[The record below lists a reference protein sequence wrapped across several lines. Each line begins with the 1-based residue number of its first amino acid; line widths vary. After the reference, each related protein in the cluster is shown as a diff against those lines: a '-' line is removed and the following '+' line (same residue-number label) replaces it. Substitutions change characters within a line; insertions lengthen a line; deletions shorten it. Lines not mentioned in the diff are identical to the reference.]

1 MIEKNVCK
9 SVVYVFCASYVFII
23 SIQITCIFILF
34 STEMIGIFFPCKFT
48 WMTKHYVGIQW
59 PENTKYTGNQK
70 PYIEGD
76 NTMAKIYSG

>member
-1 MIEKNVCK
+1 
-9 SVVYVFCASYVFII
+9 
-23 SIQITCIFILF
+23 
-34 STEMIGIFFPCKFT
+34 
-48 WMTKHYVGIQW
+48 MTKHYVGIQL